1 MIVVEVVD
9 LAASSWR

>member
-1 MIVVEVVD
+1 MMIEVD